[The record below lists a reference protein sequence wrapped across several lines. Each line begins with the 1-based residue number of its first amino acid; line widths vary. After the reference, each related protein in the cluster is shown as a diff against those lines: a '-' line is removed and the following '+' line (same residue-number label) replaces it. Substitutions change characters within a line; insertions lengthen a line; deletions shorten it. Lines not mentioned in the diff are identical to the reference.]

1 MTVKRLDRAQL
12 TSAPAEAP
20 YRRERQRTLPPQPT
34 RHVGPNSMSPIQDPR
49 PTHLMHPGSAQF
61 VVGLM
66 HVCANAEG
74 MGSRGDAEYRARRRE
89 RERRRRADQ
98 EPAAARRDRSPDVPP
113 VQPGA
118 GGGARRAAATTCGW
132 CNGPITLR
140 ASGPIPK
147 WCSATCRHRAW
158 EQKGAAESGRA
169 AIRVVER
176 VVVTPAPPPQA
187 KAPRHGEWVDVLLE
201 LAEQIDRTA
210 PASPHVL
217 VEHHAEN
224 ERERVTRPRGG

>member
-132 CNGPITLR
+132 CNGPITDER
-140 ASGPIPK
+140 A
-147 WCSATCRHRAW
+147 
-158 EQKGAAESGRA
+158 GR
-169 AIRVVER
+169 
-176 VVVTPAPPPQA
+176 
-187 KAPRHGEWVDVLLE
+187 
-201 LAEQIDRTA
+201 
-210 PASPHVL
+210 S
-217 VEHHAEN
+217 
-224 ERERVTRPRGG
+224 PRGVRPPAGIAPGNRREPPSPVVPPSASSKGSLSPCSPAAGKGTTTRRVG